1 MPLTAN
7 FSRSCV
13 FGGSTLI
20 QQETTTGNYNATLN
34 QVVPIAANTQYHFAV
49 TAANL
54 QGLCIYAQV
63 AMTVFTNN
71 PSGSSPQDTIV
82 LAAGQCLVWTLATD
96 GIGKIPF
103 SGNVTTIYVTNGS
116 ASTGTL
122 AIIALCNQ

>member
-1 MPLTAN
+1 MPLTAQ
-7 FSRSCV
+7 FTRSCA
-13 FGGSTLI
+13 FGGNTLI
-20 QQETTTGNYNATLN
+20 QQEPTTGNFNSTLN

-49 TAANL
+49 TVANL
-54 QGLCIYAQV
+54 QGICLYAQV
-63 AMTVFTNN
+63 AMTVYTNN

-96 GIGKIPF
+96 GSGRIPF
-103 SGNVTTIYVTNGS
+103 SGNVTTIYVTNAS